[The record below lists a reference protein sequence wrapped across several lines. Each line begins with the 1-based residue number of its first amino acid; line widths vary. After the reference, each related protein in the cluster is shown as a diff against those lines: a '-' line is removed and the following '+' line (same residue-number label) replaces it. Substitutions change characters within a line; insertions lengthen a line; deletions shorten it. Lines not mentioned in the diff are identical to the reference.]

1 MFVCIK
7 HTIKLLIAITVKRV
21 GERDGIKPVG
31 ERGGIKP
38 VGERGGI
45 KPVSERGG
53 IKHEKI
59 YIKANKN

>member
-1 MFVCIK
+1 M
-7 HTIKLLIAITVKRV
+7 

-45 KPVSERGG
+45 KPVSERDG

-59 YIKANKN
+59 YIKANKNWSILTNNNNVYIKFCA

>member
-1 MFVCIK
+1 
-7 HTIKLLIAITVKRV
+7 V

-38 VGERGGI
+38 V
-45 KPVSERGG
+45 SERDG